1 MCRRSPALPVSAS
14 FGWLRCRAGRSIW
27 WRSPPTTASRSATG
41 TAPRSTCRSVGARS
55 WAVDRFRSRP
65 IPTTTRSR
73 RRAAA
78 SRASS
83 RARRCGRM
91 SWPTGR
97 AGASPVSESLPFM
110 LRAYQLLSA
119 AATPLAPALV
129 SHRLKRGKELP
140 ARLDERYGGSRIAR
154 PPGPLVWVHGAS
166 VGELLAVI
174 PLIERIH
181 NKGFA
186 VLCTSGTVTSAQVAE
201 QRLPKA
207 VIHQFV
213 PLDAPRFVERFFD
226 HWRPDMALFVESDL
240 WPNLIITA
248 KQRHVPLI
256 LVNGRVSERSFNR
269 WRIVPATIA
278 ALLRRFDLCLAQSA
292 GHAARYRDLGAPR
305 ITTTGNLKLDV
316 PEPPADAVDLAALRQ
331 AVGDRPTIAA
341 ASTHAGEETALIEAH
356 RRLRNT
362 FPRLLTIIAPRHP
375 DRGPGIVEIANAAG
389 LSTALRSHGSLPE
402 PTDDIYVVDTMGE
415 LGLVYRLG
423 PIVFVGGS
431 LASHG
436 GQNPIQPVKLGAA
449 ILHGPH
455 VWNFSEI
462 YAALDAAHGADVV
475 ADVGKLTVR
484 LGALLKDANERAAL
498 VEAARE
504 TLKTLGGALDRPI
517 TALDPYLVDLRMDR
531 PQNHA

>member
-1 MCRRSPALPVSAS
+1 M
-14 FGWLRCRAGRSIW
+14 
-27 WRSPPTTASRSATG
+27 
-41 TAPRSTCRSVGARS
+41 
-55 WAVDRFRSRP
+55 
-65 IPTTTRSR
+65 
-73 RRAAA
+73 
-78 SRASS
+78 
-83 RARRCGRM
+83 
-91 SWPTGR
+91 
-97 AGASPVSESLPFM
+97 SESLPFM

-119 AATPLAPALV
+119 AATPLAPTLL
-129 SHRLKRGKELP
+129 SHRLKRGKEHP
-140 ARLDERYGGSRIAR
+140 ARLDERYGESRIAR

-181 NKGFA
+181 NKEFA
-186 VLCTSGTVTSAQVAE
+186 VLCTSGTVSSAQVAE

-213 PLDAPRFVERFFD
+213 PFDAPRFVERFFD
-226 HWRPDMALFVESDL
+226 HWRPDLALFVESDL

-248 KQRHVPLI
+248 KQRGIPLI

-316 PEPPADAVDLAALRQ
+316 PEPPADAADLAALRQ

-375 DRGPGIVEIANAAG
+375 DRGPGHRRDRERGRSLHRAALARIAAG
-389 LSTALRSHGSLPE
+389 

-415 LGLVYRLG
+415 LGLVYRLA

-436 GQNPIQPVKLGAA
+436 GQNPIEPIKLGAA

-462 YAALDAAHGADVV
+462 YDALDAAHGADVV
-475 ADVGKLTVR
+475 ADVGKLAVR
-484 LGALLKDANERAAL
+484 LGALLKDADQRAAL
-498 VEAARE
+498 VAAARE
-504 TLKTLGGALDRPI
+504 TVKSLGGALDR
-517 TALDPYLVDLRMDR
+517 TLAALDPYLVDLRMDR
-531 PQNHA
+531 PQSHA

>member
-1 MCRRSPALPVSAS
+1 VIEPLPLS
-14 FGWLRCRAGRSIW
+14 
-27 WRSPPTTASRSATG
+27 
-41 TAPRSTCRSVGARS
+41 
-55 WAVDRFRSRP
+55 
-65 IPTTTRSR
+65 
-73 RRAAA
+73 
-78 SRASS
+78 
-83 RARRCGRM
+83 
-91 SWPTGR
+91 
-97 AGASPVSESLPFM
+97 
-110 LRAYQLLSA
+110 LRAYRLLSA
-119 AATPLAPALV
+119 AAAPLAPRLL

-140 ARLDERYGGSRIAR
+140 VRLVERYGTSSVAR

-181 NKGFA
+181 GREFA
-186 VLCTSGTVTSAQVAE
+186 VLCTSGTVGSANVAE

-213 PLDAPRFVERFFD
+213 PLDVPRFVQRFFD
-226 HWRPDMALFVESDL
+226 HWRPDLALFVESDL

-248 KQRHVPLI
+248 KERNVPLI

-269 WRIVPATIA
+269 WRFVPGTIA

-292 GHAARYRDLGAPR
+292 GHAARFRDLGAPR

-316 PEPPADAVDLAALRQ
+316 PEPPADAVELAALRS
-331 AVGDRPTIAA
+331 AIGDRVTIAA

-362 FPRLLTIIAPRHP
+362 FPQLLTIIAPRHP
-375 DRGPGIVEIANAAG
+375 DRGPGIVEIAHAG
-389 LSTALRSHGSLPE
+389 GLATVLRSRGAMPTAL
-402 PTDDIYVVDTMGE
+402 DDIYVVDTMGE
-415 LGLVYRLG
+415 LGLVYRLA

-436 GQNPIQPVKLGAA
+436 GQNPIEAIKLGAA

-462 YAALDAAHGADVV
+462 YAALDAAHGADAV
-475 ADVGKLTVR
+475 ADVGKLAVR

-498 VEAARE
+498 VVNARA
-504 TLKTLGGALDRPI
+504 TLKTLGGALER
-517 TALDPYLVDLRMDR
+517 TLAALDPYLVDLRMDR
-531 PQNHA
+531 PGSHA